1 MNIPSKDAPPKE
13 TISTIKAILSKLD
26 IELEENSLKHPLP
39 NCFSLNLSYKKASNY
54 IFSNGK
60 GGFEEAAL
68 ASAYG
73 EFIERLQ
80 TKNFFNDFYI
90 ADYKHFRDEVVFEFG
105 GEYLNDELF
114 SIYDKNDEL
123 SYEDLVDFNSSYS
136 DKIVAIAFKDL
147 QNNTTYFPINIVQ
160 NLYASN
166 GLASGNSPNE
176 AKSQALCEIFE
187 RFVKFEVIKN
197 GYALPTIETKSY
209 TKIDYDMQRL
219 RKYGFIVEA
228 YDASLNGL
236 YPVCAIS
243 LIDPKKHTCF
253 VSFGSS
259 PNVEIALQRSLNE
272 LMQGRDI
279 ELLDGFYSPSLDME
293 IVSSYTNLE
302 SHFIDSN
309 GIVPLSFFNSNKS
322 FQATL
327 WSYDGTSS
335 SDDFRFLL
343 KCLGDKK
350 LYIREYNYLG
360 FYTTQLIVPNFSEV
374 YPIDDLLYNNKNRA
388 KKLRDMLLNYNSYDT
403 DDLFGEIED
412 LDDNLDVGKYI
423 GVIFK
428 QNFKI
433 CDIKAWLYMLSS
445 DLQDAIYQLE
455 ESNLEV
461 AKLLKELLFAKL
473 NRIEVDDIA
482 ITMFYSNELYTKA
495 KDILKLKEKLFDT
508 TFSDEYLDILSL
520 YGKLNEL

>member
-1 MNIPSKDAPPKE
+1 MNIPSKDAPPNE
-13 TISTIKAILSKLD
+13 TIYNIKTILNKLD
-26 IELEENSLKHPLP
+26 IELEESDLKHPLP
-39 NCFSLNLSYKKASNY
+39 NCYSLNLSYKKAPSY

-60 GGFEEAAL
+60 GASSEATL

-90 ADYKHFRDEVVFEFG
+90 ADFKHFRDEVAFEFG

-114 SIYDKNDEL
+114 SIYDKDDEL
-123 SYEDLVDFNSSYS
+123 SYEDLVDFNSSYN
-136 DKIVAIAFKDL
+136 DKIVSIAFKDL

-197 GYALPTIETKSY
+197 GYALPTIDTKSY
-209 TKIDYDMQRL
+209 TKIDYDMQKL
-219 RKYGFIVEA
+219 RKLGFIVDA

-243 LIDPKKHTCF
+243 LVDPKKHTCF

-259 PNVEIALQRSLNE
+259 PYIEIALQRSLNE
-272 LMQGRDI
+272 LMQGRDTH
-279 ELLDGFYSPSLDME
+279 LLDGFYSPSLDMDM
-293 IVSSYTNLE
+293 VSSSNNLE

-309 GIVPLSFFNSNKS
+309 GIMPLSFFNSKKS
-322 FQATL
+322 FEATL
-327 WSYDGTSS
+327 WSYDGKSS
-335 SDDFRFLL
+335 SDDFKFLL
-343 KCLGDKK
+343 KCLGERK
-350 LYIREYNYLG
+350 LYIREYDYLG
-360 FYTTQLIVPNFSEV
+360 FYSTQLIVPNFSEV

-388 KKLRDMLLNYNSYDT
+388 KRLRDMLLNFNSYDI
-403 DDLFGEIED
+403 DDILGEIES

-428 QNFKI
+428 QNFKM
-433 CDIKAWLYMLSS
+433 CDIKAWLYILNG
-445 DLQDAIYQLE
+445 DFEDAIYQLE
-455 ESNLEV
+455 ESALEI

-473 NRIEVDDIA
+473 NRIDIDEA
-482 ITMFYSNELYTKA
+482 SIKIFYCDELYSKA
-495 KDILKLKEKLFDT
+495 KAILDAKEMLFDI
-508 TFSDEYLDILSL
+508 TFSDEYLNILNL